1 MIGGKAI
8 VNTTSSTPLAEK
20 IKTLIRANGP
30 ISVTDYFALCL
41 ADPEYGYYRTRE
53 PFGQHGDF
61 ITAPEISQLFGEMI
75 GVFMVHAWQR
85 QGTPDAVRLVEI
97 GPGRGTMMADML
109 RVIKRI
115 APQLFEHM
123 NVHLVETSER
133 LRGVQRITL
142 ESYSTKISWHDS
154 FEDVPEGFTLIAANE
169 LFDAIPIR
177 QFVRTGTGFR
187 ERLVGLD
194 ANDDLAFAAG
204 VATLDPS
211 LLPSPIT
218 SIPEGTIFEVAPAR
232 QAVMQTLCE
241 RLRTFGG
248 TALIIDYG
256 HMVTGFGDTLQAI
269 RNHDFDPPL
278 ASPGEADLTSHVD
291 FEDLA
296 KVAVSVGV
304 HLNGGLRQ
312 GDFLYGLGLAERAK
326 ALARDKDH
334 AEQRLIAAA
343 VDRLA
348 GEGAG
353 KMGELFKVIA
363 VSSPALNLMPFRAV
377 D

>member
-1 MIGGKAI
+1 M
-8 VNTTSSTPLAEK
+8 STPLADK
-20 IKTLIRANGP
+20 IKALIRANGP

-41 ADPEYGYYRTRE
+41 ADPEHGYYRTRE
-53 PFGQHGDF
+53 PFGRHGDF

-85 QGTPDAVRLVEI
+85 HGAPAAVRLVEI

-115 APQLFEHM
+115 ARPLFDGLT
-123 NVHLVETSER
+123 VHLVETSAR
-133 LRGVQRITL
+133 LRGVQRVTL
-142 ESYSTKISWHDS
+142 EAFSTKIAWHDS

-177 QFVRTGTGFR
+177 QFVKTPTGFR

-194 ANDDLAFAAG
+194 MDDELTFASG
-204 VATLDPS
+204 VATLDPI
-211 LLPSPIT
+211 LLPSPVAA
-218 SIPEGTIFEVAPAR
+218 IPDGTIFELAPAR
-232 QAVMQTLCE
+232 QAVMQTLCD
-241 RLRTFGG
+241 RLRSFGG

-256 HMVTGFGDTLQAI
+256 HMVSGFGDTLQAV
-269 RNHDFDPPL
+269 RNHDFDSPL
-278 ASPGEADLTSHVD
+278 AHPGEADLTSHVD

-296 KVAVSVGV
+296 KVAVSAGV

-312 GDFLYGLGLAERAK
+312 GEFLYGLGLAERAA
-326 ALARDKDH
+326 ALSKDKEP
-334 AEQRLIAAA
+334 AEQRLITAA

-377 D
+377 E

>member
-1 MIGGKAI
+1 M
-8 VNTTSSTPLAEK
+8 STPLAEK
-20 IKTLIRANGP
+20 IKTLIRMNGP

-41 ADPEYGYYRTRE
+41 ADPEYGYYKTRE
-53 PFGQHGDF
+53 PFGRHGDF
-61 ITAPEISQLFGEMI
+61 ITAPEISQLFGEMV

-85 QGTPDAVRLVEI
+85 HGSPASVRLVEI

-115 APQLFEHM
+115 APPLFDGLH
-123 NVHLVETSER
+123 VHLVETSER
-133 LRGVQRITL
+133 LRGVQRVTL
-142 ESYSTKISWHDS
+142 ETFSTKVSWHDG
-154 FEDVPEGFTLIAANE
+154 FEDVPDGFTLIAANE

-177 QFVRTGTGFR
+177 QFVKTPTGFR

-194 ANDDLAFAAG
+194 ARDELAFAAG
-204 VATLDPS
+204 VATLDPA
-211 LLPSPIT
+211 LLPAPAAT
-218 SIPEGTIFEVAPAR
+218 IPDGTIFEVSPAR
-232 QAVMQTLCE
+232 QAVMLTLCD
-241 RLRTFGG
+241 RLKAFGG
-248 TALIIDYG
+248 TALVVDYG
-256 HMVTGFGDTLQAI
+256 HMVTGFGDTLQAV

-278 ASPGEADLTSHVD
+278 ANPGEADLTSHVD

-296 KVAVSVGV
+296 KIAVAAGA
-304 HLNGGLRQ
+304 HLNGGLHQ
-312 GDFLYGLGLAERAK
+312 GDFLYGLGLAERAT
-326 ALARDKDH
+326 ALAKDKEP

-348 GEGAG
+348 GAGAG

>member
-1 MIGGKAI
+1 L
-8 VNTTSSTPLAEK
+8 STPLADK
-20 IKTLIRANGP
+20 IKALIRMNGP

-53 PFGQHGDF
+53 PFGRHGDF

-75 GVFMVHAWQR
+75 GIFMVHAWQR
-85 QGTPDAVRLVEI
+85 HGTPANIRLIEI

-115 APQLFEHM
+115 APQLFEALH
-123 NVHLVETSER
+123 VHLVETSDR
-133 LRGVQRITL
+133 LRGVQRVTL
-142 ESYSTKISWHDS
+142 EAYSTKISWHDS
-154 FEDVPEGFTLIAANE
+154 FEEVPEGFTLIAANE

-177 QFVRTGTGFR
+177 QFVKTATGFR
-187 ERLVGLD
+187 ERMVSLD
-194 ANDDLAFAAG
+194 ANDELAFSAG
-204 VATLDPS
+204 VAMLDPDW
-211 LLPSPIT
+211 LPVPVA
-218 SIPEGTIFEVAPAR
+218 SIPEGEIFELAPAR
-232 QAVMQTLCE
+232 QAVMQAMCL
-241 RLRTFGG
+241 RLKSYGG
-248 TALIIDYG
+248 TAVIIDYG
-256 HMVTGFGDTLQAI
+256 HMVTGFADTLQAV
-269 RNHDFDPPL
+269 RHHDYDPPL
-278 ASPGEADLTSHVD
+278 ANPGEADLTSHVD

-296 KVAVSVGV
+296 KVAASMGV
-304 HLNGGLRQ
+304 HLNGGMTQ
-312 GDFLYGLGLAERAK
+312 GEFLYGLGITERAS
-326 ALARDKDH
+326 ALSRDK
-334 AEQRLIAAA
+334 APIEQRLIAAA

>member
-1 MIGGKAI
+1 M
-8 VNTTSSTPLAEK
+8 STPLTDK
-20 IKTLIRANGP
+20 IKNLIRASGP

-41 ADPEYGYYRTRE
+41 ADPEYGYYRSRE
-53 PFGQHGDF
+53 PFGRHGDF

-75 GVFMVHAWQR
+75 GIFVVHAWQR
-85 QGTPDAVRLVEI
+85 HGSPAAVRLVEV

-115 APQLFEHM
+115 APLLFEGL

-133 LRGVQRITL
+133 LRGVQRVTL
-142 ESYSTKISWHDS
+142 EAYSTKVTWHDS

-177 QFVRTGTGFR
+177 QFVKTPTGFR
-187 ERLVGLD
+187 ERLVGLNAD
-194 ANDDLAFAAG
+194 GELTFAAG
-204 VATLDPS
+204 VATLDPD
-211 LLPSPIT
+211 LLPSSTASAPD
-218 SIPEGTIFEVAPAR
+218 GTVFELAPAR
-232 QAVMQTLCE
+232 QAVMQTLCA
-241 RLRTFGG
+241 RLKTFGG

-256 HMVTGFGDTLQAI
+256 HMVTGFGDTLQAV

-278 ASPGEADLTSHVD
+278 AHPGEADLTSHVD

-296 KVAVSVGV
+296 RIALSMGI

-312 GDFLYGLGLAERAK
+312 GEFLYGLGLAERAT
-326 ALARDKDH
+326 ALAKDK
-334 AEQRLIAAA
+334 APSEQRLIAAA

-363 VSSPALNLMPFRAV
+363 VSSPALNLMPFRPV